1 MAFEPK
7 SVMVE
12 IPWQQG
18 DEKGF
23 FSMALGTAQFLGLP
37 VSDAVIP
44 EVSYSVGAKTISRKM
59 YPGGPTLGYDR
70 AAQTITR
77 SLSAPSST
85 AKGSNRLVLV
95 EELTSDTIYYT
106 GNRRRAV
113 AWLKANGTTP
123 PRTVQVKGK
132 NGGSLAI
139 LGAVPLEPLT

>member
-1 MAFEPK
+1 
-7 SVMVE
+7 
-12 IPWQQG
+12 
-18 DEKGF
+18 
-23 FSMALGTAQFLGLP
+23 
-37 VSDAVIP
+37 
-44 EVSYSVGAKTISRKM
+44 M
-59 YPGGPTLGYDR
+59 YPGGPAVGYNR
-70 AAQTITR
+70 EAQTITR
-77 SLSAPSST
+77 SLSAPAST

-113 AWLKANGTTP
+113 AWLKANGTTA